1 MSRRPLNRFTLLSLG
16 AASVLVLAS
25 ACSSQPS
32 GGEAPVTQDTSSVD
46 DYFDNNPDGENVLDV
61 ITGGYPDSI
70 QGCSGTVGYN
80 PVFITN
86 TTDEPQT
93 VTYTINSVLGNDIYV
108 GGASEIAGVQGC
120 GAFSGNVNN
129 AQLTI
134 QPGMTWSGGVLAGGN
149 DGPDTNT
156 IGSQNNFAIG
166 GGDNNQW
173 YDFWLHTALGG
184 GFENWELN
192 YSNTGGTDPSQ
203 NLQAG
208 LFNVMECSPT
218 TGAPGTE
225 FSITST
231 IVSNYSSNAP
241 NAWTYNNNDPVCFA
255 FLEPQTDLS
264 SDLS

>member
-1 MSRRPLNRFTLLSLG
+1 MRITQLAFVSLG
-16 AASVLVLAS
+16 AASMLFLAT
-25 ACSSQPS
+25 ACSSQSSS
-32 GGEAPVTQDTSSVD
+32 GEVPAVQATAGMD
-46 DYFDNNPDGENVLDV
+46 DYFDNNPNGENVLDV
-61 ITGGYPDSI
+61 LTGGYPDSI
-70 QGCSGTVGYN
+70 SGCSGTVGYN

-86 TTDEPQT
+86 TTDKPQT
-93 VTYTINSVLGNDIYV
+93 VTYTINSVLGNDV
-108 GGASEIAGVQGC
+108 FVAGASVIAGTEGC

-129 AQLTI
+129 AQLVI
-134 QPGMTWSGGVLAGGN
+134 QPGQTWSGGVLAAGN

-156 IGSQNNFAIG
+156 MGSQHNLSIG

-173 YDFWLHTALGG
+173 YDFWLHSGMGG

-192 YSNTGGTDPSQ
+192 YSNTGGTNPSQ

-208 LFNVMECSPT
+208 LFNVMECNPT

-241 NAWTYNNNDPVCFA
+241 NAWTYNDNDPICLA
-255 FLEPQTDLS
+255 FLNPQTDLS
-264 SDLS
+264 SNLG